1 MMENL
6 QTPLLIIT
14 LVGYLLAVGLYI
26 VNFFVPK
33 IIVGKLA
40 RLITVLSLVFNTLVL
55 VVRTIL
61 IGTLPL
67 TNLFEFGLLFS
78 WAIIITY
85 LIVDYKYDLSALGI
99 FALPIAILLLLWLT
113 TIDGSVRPIMP
124 ALRSNWLFFHVLTAV
139 LAYGAFALSFALSLM
154 YLLKDWLI
162 NKGMEN
168 PLIKALPS
176 LELLDEV
183 TYKIIFIGL
192 PFQTIMLVTGAVWA
206 EYSWGSYWSWD
217 PKETW
222 ALITWFIYAA
232 YLHVRLMAGWKGKKA
247 AYISIL
253 GFMALL
259 FTFIGVSYLLPGAHS
274 YV

>member
-1 MMENL
+1 MENL